1 MKKIFNGTAVVL
13 TAAILLSGCA
23 VDISETIPE
32 PTQPTTVTET
42 APKTA
47 ETTKITTTPT
57 AETTETT
64 TPTEETTTEATTEA
78 PEETDESAETTLEPI
93 EEEYSTFTFS
103 DEYNEFLSDTV
114 FVGDSICSGLKV
126 YEVLPA
132 KKVVA
137 QGNVAARNI
146 FDFTFRVDGDEMS
159 VLSALVNLKPKNI
172 VFSMGMND
180 VNITSEE
187 KFCEN
192 YGELLR
198 LTEGFLPD
206 ANLYVCSVT
215 PILRESKFTTNTNID
230 NFNAELK
237 KYLDETEKWTYIDIT
252 REMKNSENA
261 LKTLYNGGDGVHLSK
276 AAYYAILYQVC
287 ERAVDKRIYDED
299 GKPWIIQ
306 EDGSL
311 VEDKPEDDEEAVT
324 TAAETTVSDTE
335 TNSESAASELTDT
348 TTSPAE

>member
-1 MKKIFNGTAVVL
+1 MKKILNG
-13 TAAILLSGCA
+13 AAALIASTMLISGCA

-32 PTQPTTVTET
+32 PTQPTTVTEETPKT
-42 APKTA
+42 AVTTTSATTTTTEKITVTTTA
-47 ETTKITTTPT
+47 ETTTT
-57 AETTETT
+57 AEETEDE
-64 TPTEETTTEATTEA
+64 PETS
-78 PEETDESAETTLEPI
+78 DENSDTTLEPV
-93 EEEYSTFTFS
+93 EEEYSKFTFS
-103 DEYNEFLSDTV
+103 DEYNDFLSDTV

-159 VLSALVNLKPKNI
+159 VLSALVNLKPKNV

-206 ANLYVCSVT
+206 AKLYVCSVT
-215 PILRESKFTTNTNID
+215 PILRESKFTTNKNID

-237 KYLDETEKWTYIDIT
+237 KYLDESEKWTYIDIT
-252 REMKNSENA
+252 REMKNSANA

-287 ERAVDKRIYDED
+287 ERAVDNRVYDKD
-299 GKPWIIQ
+299 GNPWIVQ

-311 VEDKPEDDEEAVT
+311 VEDKDSEAET
-324 TAAETTVSDTE
+324 TTETASSAAETTE
-335 TNSESAASELTDT
+335 AEPTDT
-348 TTSPAE
+348 TTEPVE